1 MRLIRLKNLLT
12 NLWKMTIEKKEEIKN
27 LMRFIMD
34 FNGELTLRKNKIY
47 NCGKVIAI
55 FKGNKAY
62 IGEKYNE
69 KD

>member
-1 MRLIRLKNLLT
+1 
-12 NLWKMTIEKKEEIKN
+12 MTIEKKEEIKN

-47 NCGKVIAI
+47 SGGKVIAI

-62 IGEKYNE
+62 IGEKYDE